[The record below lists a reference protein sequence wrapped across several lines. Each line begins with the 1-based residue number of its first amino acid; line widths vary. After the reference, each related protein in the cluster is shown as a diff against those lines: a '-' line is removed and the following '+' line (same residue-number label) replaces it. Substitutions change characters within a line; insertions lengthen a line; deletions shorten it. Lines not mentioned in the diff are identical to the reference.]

1 MGESTVVFIPT
12 GGVNP
17 SLVRM
22 GGVEQERRGPGQ
34 KLNDAFLNMD
44 FIWTIFY
51 GLKKSSGFAG
61 AILQLL
67 LIWS

>member
-1 MGESTVVFIPT
+1 MGENGVVFIPT

-22 GGVEQERRGPGQ
+22 GGVGQERRKPGQ

-44 FIWTIFY
+44 YI
-51 GLKKSSGFAG
+51 LKKFLKNSGFAG

>member
-1 MGESTVVFIPT
+1 MGENGVVFIPT

-22 GGVEQERRGPGQ
+22 GGVGQERRKPGQ

-44 FIWTIFY
+44 YILWT
-51 GLKKSSGFAG
+51 
-61 AILQLL
+61 
-67 LIWS
+67 